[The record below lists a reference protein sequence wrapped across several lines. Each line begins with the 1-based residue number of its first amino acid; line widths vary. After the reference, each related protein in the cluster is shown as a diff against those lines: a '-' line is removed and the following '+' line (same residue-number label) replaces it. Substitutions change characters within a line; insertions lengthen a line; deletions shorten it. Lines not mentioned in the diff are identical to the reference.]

1 VGFLTCLG
9 AIVWRES
16 YALILLERKAA
27 RLRRETG
34 NPNLR
39 SKYDNGISP
48 AEYFKRSLKRPMKM
62 LIFCPTILA
71 LGLVMSLAY
80 SYFYLLFTTFTSV
93 FEETYHF
100 APNVVGLSYLG
111 TGIGYLIG
119 QFTYARLGDLILKKM
134 AAKRGG
140 ELRPEYRLPLC
151 CLGAFSIPI
160 GFFWY
165 GWSAQAKVFWI
176 VPIIGTAFAGFGTS
190 LLFVSTYI
198 FYSVVATVD
207 R

>member
-16 YALILLERKAA
+16 YAPILLERKAA
-27 RLRRETG
+27 SLRRETG

-140 ELRPEYRLPLC
+140 ELRPELDCRYAALEHFPYLLDFSGTDGLPKQTYSGLC
-151 CLGAFSIPI
+151 PL
-160 GFFWY
+160 
-165 GWSAQAKVFWI
+165 
-176 VPIIGTAFAGFGTS
+176 
-190 LLFVSTYI
+190 
-198 FYSVVATVD
+198 
-207 R
+207 